1 MPYPILK
8 LIVFAFVAG
17 VLLLFWYRKEIR
29 QMNANAS
36 GTKTNAVYVSS
47 TVRSQ
52 FFGLLET
59 FRVKQHQVGFL
70 EEEGDFQTILGP
82 GEYQYFQYPKRK
94 NIILFDIDTP
104 EFTHPRLDYLLAK
117 HPDLYQKHFVDVNL
131 SQTQAALLSHNGVL
145 KKVLAPGTRTR
156 FWKGIVETQAEVI
169 DLAEAVE
176 IPPDLAKILKQLSS
190 TSSIYT
196 VETVGAFD
204 KGVLIVDGAYQ
215 KTLEPG
221 TYGFWK
227 ALKQIQ
233 ILLVD
238 MRVRPVE
245 VSGQEILTKD
255 KVTLRVNVTAQFQ
268 VTDPVKATQSL
279 SNYND
284 FLYQSIQFAIR
295 DAVGTQMMDDLL
307 ANKDAMNAMLLT
319 SVNHAVQ
326 GYGLVVNAI
335 GVKDVILP
343 GEMRDIFNQV
353 VEAEK
358 AAQANLIK
366 RREETAATRSLLN
379 TAKLMEDNPTLLR
392 LKELE
397 SLEKVTGKIQQLTV
411 LSGVDGLMSQL
422 VNLSGNKKG

>member
-1 MPYPILK
+1 
-8 LIVFAFVAG
+8 
-17 VLLLFWYRKEIR
+17 
-29 QMNANAS
+29 
-36 GTKTNAVYVSS
+36 
-47 TVRSQ
+47 
-52 FFGLLET
+52 
-59 FRVKQHQVGFL
+59 
-70 EEEGDFQTILGP
+70 
-82 GEYQYFQYPKRK
+82 
-94 NIILFDIDTP
+94 
-104 EFTHPRLDYLLAK
+104 
-117 HPDLYQKHFVDVNL
+117 
-131 SQTQAALLSHNGVL
+131 
-145 KKVLAPGTRTR
+145 VLAPGTRTR
-156 FWKGIVETQAEVI
+156 FWKGIVETKAEVI
-169 DLAEAVE
+169 DLAESLE
-176 IPPDLAKILKQLSS
+176 IPAELTKVLKSLSS

-215 KTLEPG
+215 KTLAPG

-238 MRVRPVE
+238 MRVRSVE

-255 KVTLRVNVTAQFQ
+255 KVTLRVNVTGQFH

-279 SNYND
+279 SHYND

-295 DAVGTQMMDDLL
+295 DAVGTQMMDELL
-307 ANKDAMNAMLLT
+307 ANKEAMNAILLT
-319 SVNHAVQ
+319 SVNQAVQ
-326 GYGLVVNAI
+326 EYGLSVNAI

-343 GEMRDIFNQV
+343 GDMRDMFNQV

-397 SLEKVTGKIQQLTV
+397 SLEKVTAKIQQLTV